1 MRERRRRS
9 ALQLRTLTFCFMALW
24 GFPVVLKVNTQLT
37 LENEREINQGM
48 VMTEVKQ
55 QRERLIKEGKL
66 EELLP

>member
-1 MRERRRRS
+1 M
-9 ALQLRTLTFCFMALW
+9 
-24 GFPVVLKVNTQLT
+24 LKVNTQLT
-37 LENEREINQGM
+37 LENEGGINQGM

>member
-1 MRERRRRS
+1 M
-9 ALQLRTLTFCFMALW
+9 
-24 GFPVVLKVNTQLT
+24 LKVNAQLT
-37 LENEREINQGM
+37 LENEGGINQGM